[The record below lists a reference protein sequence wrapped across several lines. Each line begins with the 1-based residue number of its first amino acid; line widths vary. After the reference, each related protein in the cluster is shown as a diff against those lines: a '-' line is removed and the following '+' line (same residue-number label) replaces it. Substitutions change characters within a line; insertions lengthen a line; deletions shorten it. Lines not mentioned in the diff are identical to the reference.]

1 MCKKEKKIAILGKLE
16 TKYQAP
22 FNDIS
27 WEIWSMNKHRDEEF
41 LPRVDKWFDIHIKP
55 DKLDADILRDD
66 FPFEECHAL
75 IGGNYFNN
83 ITSYLIA
90 YAILQ
95 GATEIALYGM
105 RFTIDHERR
114 QAEREN
120 VRQWIFFALGRGIKV
135 SIPCDKEYLLPEYV
149 LAEGQDYDQ

>member
-1 MCKKEKKIAILGKLE
+1 MVKLGRKIAILGKLE

-22 FNDIS
+22 FDDES
-27 WEIWSMNKHRDEEF
+27 WEIWSMNKHKDEE
-41 LPRVDKWFDIHIKP
+41 LIPRVDKWFDIHIKP
-55 DKLDADILRDD
+55 DKEDADILRDD

-75 IGGNYFNN
+75 VGGNYFNN

-114 QAEREN
+114 RDEREN

-135 SIPCDKEYLLPEYV
+135 SIPCDKEYLLPEHI
-149 LAEGQDYDQ
+149 LREGMDYDQ

>member
-1 MCKKEKKIAILGKLE
+1 MAKLGRKIAILGKLE
-16 TKYQAP
+16 TKYKAP
-22 FNDIS
+22 FDDIS

-55 DKLDADILRDD
+55 DKPDADILRDD
-66 FPFEECHAL
+66 FPFEKCHAL
-75 IGGNYFNN
+75 AGGNYFNN
-83 ITSYLIA
+83 ITSYMIA
-90 YAILQ
+90 YAILE

-135 SIPCDKEYLLPEYV
+135 TIPCDKDYLLPEHV
-149 LAEGQDYDQ
+149 VKEGMDYDQ

>member
-1 MCKKEKKIAILGKLE
+1 MAKLGRKIAILGKLE
-16 TKYQAP
+16 TKYKAP

-27 WEIWSMNKHRDEEF
+27 WEIWSMNKHKDEEF

-55 DKLDADILRDD
+55 DKPDADILRNN

-75 IGGNYFNN
+75 VGGNYFNN
-83 ITSYLIA
+83 ITSYMIA

-120 VRQWIFFALGRGIKV
+120 VRQWIFFALGRGIKIT
-135 SIPCDKEYLLPEYV
+135 IPFDKDYLLPEHKIK
-149 LAEGQDYDQ
+149 EGMDYDQ

>member
-22 FNDIS
+22 FSDIS

-55 DKLDADILRDD
+55 DKLDADVLRDD

-105 RFTIDHERR
+105 RFTVDHERR